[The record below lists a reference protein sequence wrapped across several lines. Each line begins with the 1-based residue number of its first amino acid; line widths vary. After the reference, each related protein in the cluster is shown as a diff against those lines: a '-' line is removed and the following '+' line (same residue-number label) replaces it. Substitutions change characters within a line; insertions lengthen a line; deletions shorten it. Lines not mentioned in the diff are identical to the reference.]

1 MRLIKKLFNPLI
13 ALIGIQLVWLLVV
26 FLWVYWFVGRH
37 KEFRQLAEVYRLEF
51 AGRGLDWL
59 VLVEGI
65 VLLVIVL
72 AGVYVIFVYWKRQS
86 DLVIQQKNIMS
97 QVTHELKSPLA
108 SIKLHLETIKLR
120 ELPREKLD
128 RFLDTMLAD
137 TDRLNNLI
145 SNLLMAAK
153 LEHRGRPPL
162 YPIIDFSE
170 FVSSFTERVRDKLPE
185 GGSLA
190 VAVDK
195 GIKAHIDLEG
205 METVL
210 RNLFENAV
218 LYSAASPELAVSLTR
233 KGRNCLLTFRDNG
246 RGIEAKDLKKVF
258 RMFYRVRSQ
267 RENIRG
273 TGLGLHIVRSLVKD
287 HGGQVQV
294 ASEGLGKGCQFIITL
309 PLGPVRK

>member
-1 MRLIKKLFNPLI
+1 MEKIRI
-13 ALIGIQLVWLLVV
+13 
-26 FLWVYWFVGRH
+26 
-37 KEFRQLAEVYRLEF
+37 
-51 AGRGLDWL
+51 RGARTHNL
-59 VLVEGI
+59 
-65 VLLVIVL
+65 
-72 AGVYVIFVYWKRQS
+72 
-86 DLVIQQKNIMS
+86 KNIN
-97 QVTHELKSPLA
+97 L
-108 SIKLHLETIKLR
+108 
-120 ELPREKLD
+120 ELPREKLE

-162 YPIIDFSE
+162 YPVIDFSA

-190 VAVDK
+190 VDVEK
-195 GIKAHIDLEG
+195 GIKAHIEVEG

-218 LYSAASPELAVSLTR
+218 LYSAASPELAVSLTK
-233 KGRNCLLTFRDNG
+233 KGRSCLLTFRDNG

-294 ASEGLGKGCQFIITL
+294 TSEGLGKGCQFIITL

>member
-1 MRLIKKLFNPLI
+1 
-13 ALIGIQLVWLLVV
+13 
-26 FLWVYWFVGRH
+26 
-37 KEFRQLAEVYRLEF
+37 
-51 AGRGLDWL
+51 
-59 VLVEGI
+59 
-65 VLLVIVL
+65 
-72 AGVYVIFVYWKRQS
+72 
-86 DLVIQQKNIMS
+86 
-97 QVTHELKSPLA
+97 
-108 SIKLHLETIKLR
+108 
-120 ELPREKLD
+120 
-128 RFLDTMLAD
+128 MLAD

-153 LEHRGRPPL
+153 LEHRRRPPL
-162 YPIIDFSE
+162 YPVIDFSE
-170 FVSSFTERVRDKLPE
+170 FVSNYTERARDRLSE
-185 GGSLA
+185 GGSLS
-190 VAVDK
+190 VAVEK

-218 LYSAASPELAVSLTR
+218 LYSAASPELFVSLSR
-233 KGRNCLLTFRDNG
+233 KGRSCLLTFRDNG

-267 RENIRG
+267 KENIRG

-309 PLGPVRK
+309 PLAPDAR